1 MTQKIVLAFSGGL
14 DTSYCVLD
22 LVEQGFEV
30 HTAFVDTGGVDGEGR
45 DYIRGRAESL
55 GAARHHEID
64 AADEIWEEFV
74 KPLVW
79 SHARM
84 LGEYP
89 LLCSD
94 RYLIVKRCLQL
105 CDELGTRLFAHGC
118 TGMGNDQLRFDQ
130 TVRSLGDYRIHAP
143 IRDLQ
148 SRVQAVRD
156 YELQVMEDAGIEVD
170 VSASRYSINE
180 NLLGVTISGSE
191 IDEFLQPANDAW
203 SMTAGRPAWPE
214 GSLEVRVGFEQGV
227 AVSLDGRQ
235 MNGPDIL
242 KTLNAKLGAW
252 GVGRHI
258 YTGDVTIGLKGRIAF
273 ECPGIDGLLSAH
285 QALED
290 TVNTRFQNQ
299 FRKNISDRWAELVYA
314 GFFYE
319 PHKLD
324 LEAYLRSSQEA
335 VTGEVT
341 LSTEGGTVKAV
352 SVDSPYR
359 LQNPDAV
366 YAQSADWTPEEAVGF
381 IKLLGQSTTLA
392 GKVRGKTG

>member
-1 MTQKIVLAFSGGL
+1 MSEKIVLAFSGGL

-22 LVEQGFEV
+22 MVQNGFEV
-30 HTAFVDTGGVDGEGR
+30 HTAFVDTGGVDEEGR
-45 DYIRGRAESL
+45 QYIRDRAVSL
-55 GAARHHEID
+55 GATQHHEID
-64 AADEIWEEFV
+64 VAQEIWDEFV
-74 KPLVW
+74 IPLVW

-94 RYLIVKRCLQL
+94 RYLIVKRCLDL
-105 CDELGTRLFAHGC
+105 CDELGTRHFGHGC

-130 TVRSLGDYRIHAP
+130 TVRSLGDYEIHAP

-156 YELQVMEDAGIEVD
+156 YELQVMADAGIEVEE
-170 VSASRYSINE
+170 SASRYSINE
-180 NLLGVTISGSE
+180 NLLGTTISGSE
-191 IDEFLQPANDAW
+191 IDEFQAPADDAW
-203 SMTAGRPAWPE
+203 TRTASRDDWPQGR
-214 GSLEVRVGFEQGV
+214 LELKLGFEEGV
-227 AVSLDGRQ
+227 AVSLDGKR
-235 MNGPDIL
+235 MDGPAIL
-242 KTLNAKLGAW
+242 KALNDALGAW

-273 ECPGIDGLLSAH
+273 ECPGIDGLLIAH

-299 FRKNISDRWAELVYA
+299 FRKSISDRWAELVYT

-319 PHKLD
+319 PHKQD
-324 LEAYLRSSQEA
+324 LEAYLHSSQQA
-335 VTGEVT
+335 VTGEVVLRT
-341 LSTEGGTVKAV
+341 DGGTVRAV
-352 SVDSPYR
+352 AVETPY
-359 LQNPDAV
+359 LLNNPDAV

-392 GKVRGKTG
+392 GRVRSREG

>member
-1 MTQKIVLAFSGGL
+1 MAEKIVLAFSGGL

-22 LVEQGFEV
+22 LVKQGFEV
-30 HTAFVDTGGVDGEGR
+30 HTAFIDTGGVDDKGR
-45 DYIRGRAESL
+45 DDIKDRAMSL
-55 GAARHHEID
+55 GAFEHHEINV
-64 AADEIWEEFV
+64 AREIWDEFV

-94 RYLIVKRCLQL
+94 RYLIVKSCLQL
-105 CDELGTRLFAHGC
+105 CDELETLHFGHGC

-130 TVRSLGDYRIHAP
+130 TVRSLGDYQIHAP

-156 YELQVMEDAGIEVD
+156 YELQVMADAGIEVD
-170 VSASRYSINE
+170 ASASRYSINE

-191 IDEFLQPANDAW
+191 IDEYQQPASDAW
-203 SMTAGRPAWPE
+203 SMTASRQAWPE
-214 GSLEVRVGFEQGV
+214 GALEIKVGFEKGV
-227 AVSLDGRQ
+227 AISVDGEHLDG
-235 MNGPDIL
+235 PEIL
-242 KTLNAKLGAW
+242 KTLNEKLGAW

-273 ECPGIDGLLSAH
+273 ECPGIDGLLAAH

-299 FRKNISDRWAELVYA
+299 FRKKISDRWAELVYT

-319 PHKLD
+319 PHKHD
-324 LEAYLRSSQEA
+324 LEAYLRNSQEM
-335 VTGEVT
+335 VTGEVV
-341 LSTEGGTVKAV
+341 LRTEGGTATAV
-352 SVDSPYR
+352 SLVSPNR
-359 LQNPDAV
+359 LENPDAV

-392 GKVRGKTG
+392 GKIRGRKG

>member
-1 MTQKIVLAFSGGL
+1 MKEKIVLAFSGGL

-22 LVEQGFEV
+22 LVEQGYEV
-30 HTAFVDTGGVDGEGR
+30 HTAFIDTGGVDEAGR
-45 DYIRGRAESL
+45 EYIRNRAMDL

-64 AADEIWEEFV
+64 VAQDIWDEFV

-94 RYLIVKRCLQL
+94 RYLIVKRCLEL
-105 CDELGTRLFAHGC
+105 CDELGTQHFGHGC

-130 TVRSLGDYRIHAP
+130 TVRSLGDYVIHAP

-156 YELQVMEDAGIEVD
+156 YELQVMADAGIEVED
-170 VSASRYSINE
+170 SASRYSINE
-180 NLLGVTISGSE
+180 NLLGTTISGSE
-191 IDEFLQPANDAW
+191 IDDFEQPAADAW
-203 SMTAGRPAWPE
+203 TRTAARPDWPA
-214 GSLEVRVGFEQGV
+214 GALEIRVGFDQGV
-227 AVSLDGRQ
+227 AVSLDGESLD
-235 MNGPDIL
+235 GPAIL
-242 KTLNAKLGAW
+242 KQLNEKLGAW

-273 ECPGIDGLLSAH
+273 ECPGIDGLLAAH

-290 TVNTRFQNQ
+290 TINTRFQNQ
-299 FRKNISDRWAELVYA
+299 FRKLVSDRWAELVYS

-319 PHKLD
+319 PHKFD
-324 LEAYLRSSQEA
+324 LEAYLHSSQQF
-335 VTGEVT
+335 VTGEVV
-341 LSTEGGTVKAV
+341 LRTEGGVLTAV
-352 SVDSPYR
+352 SVDTPFH
-359 LQNPDAV
+359 LTNPEAV

-381 IKLLGQSTTLA
+381 IKLIGQSTTLA
-392 GKVRGKTG
+392 GKVRGSRE